1 MATELMPLDVMPVNA
16 LLSGAIV
23 MAALVAAL
31 FFLRFWR
38 QSGDRTFVYFAIAF
52 GLEALQRVLWVLY
65 PLPDPDAP
73 LYYLIRLVS
82 YLLILFAIL
91 RKNRGGGRK

>member
-1 MATELMPLDVMPVNA
+1 MTVNA

-38 QSGDRTFVYFAIAF
+38 QTRDRFFLCFAVAFV
-52 GLEALQRVLWVLY
+52 LEALHRLLWALA
-65 PLPDPDAP
+65 PLPDADAP
-73 LYYLIRLVS
+73 EYYLIRLAS
-82 YLLILFAIL
+82 YLLILLAIIN
-91 RKNRGGGRK
+91 KNRTPPR

>member
-1 MATELMPLDVMPVNA
+1 MAVNS

-38 QSGDRTFVYFAIAF
+38 QTRDRFFLYFAVAF
-52 GLEALQRVLWVLY
+52 MLEALHRLLWALA
-65 PLPDPDAP
+65 PLGDADAP
-73 LYYLIRLVS
+73 LYYLIRLAS
-82 YLLILFAIL
+82 YVLILVAIIN
-91 RKNRGGGRK
+91 KNRAPPR

>member
-1 MATELMPLDVMPVNA
+1 MTVNA

-38 QSGDRTFVYFAIAF
+38 QTRDRFFLCFAVAFV
-52 GLEALQRVLWVLY
+52 LEALHRLLWALAPV
-65 PLPDPDAP
+65 DEADAP
-73 LYYLIRLVS
+73 LFYLIRLAS
-82 YLLILFAIL
+82 YVLILLAIIG
-91 RKNRGGGRK
+91 KNRGA